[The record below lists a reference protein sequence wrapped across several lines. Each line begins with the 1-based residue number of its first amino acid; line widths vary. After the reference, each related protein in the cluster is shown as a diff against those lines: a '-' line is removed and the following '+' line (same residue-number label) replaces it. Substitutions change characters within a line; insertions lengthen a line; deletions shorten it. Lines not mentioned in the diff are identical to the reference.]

1 MHVCMNVCMYK
12 ERKRKNERKK
22 DRTVQERR
30 GEERRGQDTHG
41 HMLVICWFTF
51 GPKQALKFPAKL
63 VPKNGLKHQWPHV

>member
-41 HMLVICWFTF
+41 HMLDSCSVGWTVQRC
-51 GPKQALKFPAKL
+51 AHL
-63 VPKNGLKHQWPHV
+63 VRVLRIRAHFFSPLPPL